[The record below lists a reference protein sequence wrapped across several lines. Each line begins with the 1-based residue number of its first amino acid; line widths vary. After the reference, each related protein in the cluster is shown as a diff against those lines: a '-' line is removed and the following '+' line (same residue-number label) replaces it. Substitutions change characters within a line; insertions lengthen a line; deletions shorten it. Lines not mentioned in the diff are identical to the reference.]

1 MNQNTIVIIL
11 VSVGVLLLFSFLGA
25 SKAKKEGFNNNNSSD
40 KPSKYELIYNQEFYT
55 TTEPKEYI
63 KNKTDEDTL
72 REVYQKVIKYI
83 EAQIAKIDTEP
94 KQSLK
99 EFISDFPEFKDEP
112 ESEQIK
118 QMKRISADI
127 LTKQKEAIA
136 KLEKRTPGKVYYYSL
151 AFGTPYTIE
160 EMKESDNKIEQEIR
174 KNKEMFDKEL
184 EREKYNKKKYDRER
198 EKYDKEKYEKEREK
212 YLKDKYERE
221 NDKYKKSYDNYDH
234 FSKTSTPTTFY
245 GPNGTK
251 AVVMNKNDKFE
262 IIITE
267 SNGKTK
273 TYSTS
278 KSNGN
283 NSNNS
288 QKTND
293 PQNKNAGSAESIS
306 RMMKQFENS
315 TFYGPDGGS
324 ARFFTGKDGQNA
336 VEETKANGDTT
347 IYTSTNTYTFNYN
360 DKNKAYDNS
369 GSSKSKSDTLEY
381 SNDKKG
387 GQNKTSASEVSKG
400 DIPHGKED
408 LYILKS
414 QIVPPVCPVC
424 PTAAMCADKIKAKC
438 PPCPACA
445 RCPESNFDCKKVPSY
460 YSSSESRNPYSSYGR
475 GGGGFDAT
483 GSFNGSSSNM
493 PVPVMS
499 DFSTF
504 GM

>member
-25 SKAKKEGFNNNNSSD
+25 SKAKKEGFNNNDSSI
-40 KPSKYELIYNQEFYT
+40 KPSKYELIYNQELHT
-55 TTEPKEYI
+55 TNEPKEYV
-63 KNKTDEDTL
+63 KNKTDEDNL
-72 REVYQKVIKYI
+72 REVYQKVIKLI
-83 EAQIAKIDTEP
+83 EAEIVKIDAEP
-94 KQSLK
+94 KHSLK
-99 EFISDFPEFKDEP
+99 EFISDFPEFKNAP

-118 QMKRISADI
+118 QMKRISKDI
-127 LTKQKEAIA
+127 LIKQKEAFA
-136 KLEKRTPGKVYYYSL
+136 KLEKRIPGKYYYYSL
-151 AFGTPYTIE
+151 AFGKPYTIE
-160 EMKESDNKIEQEIR
+160 EMKETENKIEQEIR
-174 KNKEMFDKEL
+174 KKKEQFDKEFDDRD
-184 EREKYNKKKYDRER
+184 REKHYKKKN
-198 EKYDKEKYEKEREK
+198 
-212 YLKDKYERE
+212 ERE
-221 NDKYKKSYDNYDH
+221 NYNYDKYKKSYDNYDH
-234 FSKTSTPTTFY
+234 FSKTSAPTVFY

-251 AVVMNKNDKFE
+251 ALVMNKNDKFE

-288 QKTND
+288 NSNSNSNE
-293 PQNKNAGSAESIS
+293 NKNTGSAESIS

-347 IYTSTNTYTFNYN
+347 IYTSTNTYTFNYK

-369 GSSKSKSDTLEY
+369 GSKSKSDSLEY

-387 GQNKTSASEVSKG
+387 GQNKTSASEVTKG
-400 DIPHGKED
+400 NIPHGKED

-475 GGGGFDAT
+475 GGFDAT